1 MEKPNEIKGL
11 TDLCPIFL
19 CPFLSGKY
27 VFEVGGDKIPGW
39 QNEKKNINTRRIF
52 YECSNKFIESER
64 RRR

>member
-27 VFEVGGDKIPGW
+27 VFEVGGDKIPGL
-39 QNEKKNINTRRIF
+39 QNKKRI
-52 YECSNKFIESER
+52 
-64 RRR
+64 